1 MRPLEVIVSSGGQF
15 HAYHLARG
23 AQRAG
28 YLKRFITTLYDKH
41 ETGLDRAVVRQ
52 VPLPELIGQV
62 VWRLPGANSMYLS
75 YLIRDN
81 LFDLLAR
88 RFVDG
93 GDILHVFNHFGLHSM
108 RKARRLGMRTIVE
121 RSAAHPVVHH
131 KLLSEEYARYGLRFP
146 AANRLLIDKHLQEY
160 AEANAIMVPSAFVW
174 RTMVEGGVPEEK
186 LRRVHFG
193 FAPERFRPMPEVK
206 TDRTFRVLFVGS
218 VSLQKGV
225 QYLLKAFKRL
235 DLPDAELVFVG
246 GAYPDSKS
254 FLPQYEG
261 LYKHI
266 WFVPQEEL
274 AALYNTASVFVL
286 PSLQDGFGM
295 VVYEAAACGLPVIVT
310 ENVGAAIR
318 DGQDGFVVPIRDPDA
333 LADRLLRLYE
343 DEPLRRAMGK
353 SARAYVQQFTWEAY
367 HHELKAHYDDLCG
380 NV

>member
-1 MRPLEVIVSSGGQF
+1 MHPLEVIVSSGGQF

-41 ETGLDRAVVRQ
+41 ETGLDRSVVRQ

-62 VWRLPGANSMYLS
+62 IWRLPGANSMYLS

-93 GDILHVFNHFGLHSM
+93 GDIFHTFNHFGLYSM
-108 RKARRLGMRTIVE
+108 RKAKRLGMKTIVE

-131 KLLSEEYARYGLRFP
+131 QLLSEEYSRYGLRFP
-146 AANRLLIDKHLQEY
+146 AANRLLIDKHLREY
-160 AEANAIMVPSAFVW
+160 AEADAIMVPSAFVW

-193 FAPERFRPMPEVK
+193 FAPERFKPMPEAK
-206 TDRTFRVLFVGS
+206 TDLTFRVLFVGS

-225 QYLLKAFKRL
+225 QYLLEAFKQL
-235 DLPDAELVFVG
+235 NLPDAELVFVG

-266 WFVPQEEL
+266 WFVSQEEL

-333 LADRLLRLYE
+333 LADRLLRFYQ
-343 DEPLRRAMGK
+343 DEALRRAMGD
-353 SARAYVQQFTWEAY
+353 SARQYVQQFTWEAY
-367 HHELKAHYDDLCG
+367 HHELKAHYDDLCS